1 MPASENPTPDVP
13 GLLVKAGL
21 IASGDL
27 ATVAALSGGVSCE
40 AWRATTADG
49 DYAVKVAL
57 PQLRVAVEWHA
68 PVERIGAEARWFSVA
83 AKIVPDAVPEL
94 VATLPEENAL
104 ITRFLPPEE
113 APVWKQEL
121 LAGRVDPDVAAAVG
135 DTLARIHA
143 ATRGDAEVAAAFPD
157 RSAFYALRIEA
168 FLLYPGERH
177 ANVRPILKTLAEDL
191 AQSREALVHGDVSPK
206 NILAAPGGPV
216 ILDAECATMG
226 DPAFDLAFCLT
237 HLLLKAAALPSHR
250 PALIVSAARFARA
263 YGARIGTGAAS
274 IDARAARLTAALLL
288 ARIDGRS
295 PAEYI
300 TDEALKALIR
310 ARAIDLLIA
319 PPPDTKALIT
329 NWQETLD
336 Q

>member
-1 MPASENPTPDVP
+1 MPVSDATPDVAA
-13 GLLVKAGL
+13 LLVKVGL
-21 IASGDL
+21 L
-27 ATVAALSGGVSCE
+27 APGGPVTVAALSGGVSCE
-40 AWRATTADG
+40 AWRATTEDG

-94 VATLPEENAL
+94 IASLPEGHAL
-104 ITRFLPPEE
+104 ITRFLSPED

-121 LAGRVDPDVAAAVG
+121 LSGRVDPDVAAAVG

-143 ATRGDAEVAAAFPD
+143 ATLGDTEVAAAFPD
-157 RSAFYALRIEA
+157 RSAFHALRIEA
-168 FLLYPGERH
+168 FLLYPAERH
-177 ANVRPILKTLAEDL
+177 ANVQPILKALAEDL

-206 NILAAPGGPV
+206 NILVAPGGPV

-250 PALIVSAARFARA
+250 PALIASAERLVRG
-263 YGARIGTGAAS
+263 YGARTGSGAAV

-300 TDEALKALIR
+300 TDDALKALIR
-310 ARAIDLLIA
+310 ARAINLLIA
-319 PPPDTKALIT
+319 PPPHTEALIS
-329 NWQETLD
+329 NWQETFD
-336 Q
+336 R